1 MTIRDLIEQGAG
13 LDDEID
19 VEANVYDA
27 DGRSCGTFISGA
39 SIPFDSF
46 DIVIGRITIKVDVKP
61 V

>member
-19 VEANVYDA
+19 VEAKVYDA
-27 DGRSCGTFISGA
+27 DGRSCGTFISYD

-46 DIVIGRITIKVDVKP
+46 GIVPGRITIKVDIEP

>member
-19 VEANVYDA
+19 VEARTYDNEGNRK
-27 DGRSCGTFISGA
+27 DTLFSYSG
-39 SIPFDSF
+39 IPFDSF
-46 DIVIGRITIKVDVKP
+46 DIVPGRITIKADVES